1 MLFLNFK
8 TYPSSTS
15 QNAVK
20 LAHIA
25 REVSQK
31 FNTEIIVCPT
41 ATDLFAV
48 SQVGLPTWS
57 QHVDFFDQGR
67 ATGFVPPE
75 LVASTGAVGTL
86 LNHSEHKLD
95 FETLSKAHAR
105 AKAINLKTLIFAADL
120 DEAKKVSALNPD
132 YIGYEPPELVGSSE
146 ISVSEAKP
154 EVVKDV
160 VNALPHQKIIVGA
173 GIKSANDSLVAISLG
188 AVGIA
193 VASSITKSENPKEE
207 IEKLVKPFLKN

>member
-1 MLFLNFK
+1 M
-8 TYPSSTS
+8 
-15 QNAVK
+15 
-20 LAHIA
+20 
-25 REVSQK
+25 E
-31 FNTEIIVCPT
+31 
-41 ATDLFAV
+41 
-48 SQVGLPTWS
+48 
-57 QHVDFFDQGR
+57 FFEQGR